1 MEALKNQVSEVFA
14 LQREYFLNH
23 LKSAP
28 LSVRKSKLKKLKKW
42 ILAHENEICS
52 AIHADFKKPYFETRI
67 SEIFPTVSAIRHALQ
82 NMDNWA

>member
-28 LSVRKSKLKKLKKW
+28 LSARKSKLKKLKKW
-42 ILAHENEICS
+42 ILSHEDEICTAS
-52 AIHADFKKPYFETRI
+52 HADFKKPYFENRI
-67 SEIFPTVSAIRHALQ
+67 SEIFPTV
-82 NMDNWA
+82 